1 MQYVTKTVSISDNLE
16 IQVSRKNVSCP
27 QNEEIRSAHISYM
40 GPRAIVAPKRILI
53 GYNPSIREQSLL
65 CELSGAPFVK
75 NYHFFLKS
83 RKAFNL
89 PMSAVM
95 STSRCFK
102 LLSEKILSCK
112 WSLSLASK
120 SNPGRRPFYFS
131 NLVADLD
138 SPLTPHFS
146 LSAAKWFLKGCS
158 IPLLIKTH
166 SALCKALIYQPKYRI
181 YLRSVGFRAL
191 LVPS

>member
-1 MQYVTKTVSISDNLE
+1 MQYVTKTISISDNLE
-16 IQVSRKNVSCP
+16 IQVSRKKVSCP

-75 NYHFFLKS
+75 NYQFFLKS
-83 RKAFNL
+83 RKAFNF

-146 LSAAKWFLKGCS
+146 LSAAKWFLKGGS
-158 IPLLIKTH
+158 TPPLIKPH
-166 SALCKALIYQPKYRI
+166 SALYKALIFQPEYRI
-181 YLRSVGFRAL
+181 YLRSAGFKTL

>member
-1 MQYVTKTVSISDNLE
+1 MQYVTKTISISDNLE
-16 IQVSRKNVSCP
+16 IQVSHKNVSCP
-27 QNEEIRSAHISYM
+27 QNEEICSAHISYM

-65 CELSGAPFVK
+65 CRLSGAPFVK
-75 NYHFFLKS
+75 NYQFFLKS

-89 PMSAVM
+89 PVSAVM

-112 WSLSLASK
+112 WSLSLAPK
-120 SNPGRRPFYFS
+120 SNPGRRSFYFS

-138 SPLTPHFS
+138 SPLTPRFS
-146 LSAAKWFLKGCS
+146 LPTAKWFLKGGS
-158 IPLLIKTH
+158 IPPLIKTH
-166 SALCKALIYQPKYRI
+166 SALYKALIFQPNTEYI
-181 YLRSVGFRAL
+181 YAPRDLRLS
-191 LVPS
+191 

>member
-75 NYHFFLKS
+75 NYQFFLKS
-83 RKAFNL
+83 RKAFNF

-102 LLSEKILSCK
+102 LLSEKILSYK

-138 SPLTPHFS
+138 SPLTPRFS

-166 SALCKALIYQPKYRI
+166 SLYIRH
-181 YLRSVGFRAL
+181 
-191 LVPS
+191 

>member
-75 NYHFFLKS
+75 NYQFFLKS
-83 RKAFNL
+83 RKAFNF

-131 NLVADLD
+131 NLVAALD
-138 SPLTPHFS
+138 SPLTPPFS
-146 LSAAKWFLKGCS
+146 LSAAKWFLKGGS
-158 IPLLIKTH
+158 TPPLIKPH
-166 SALCKALIYQPKYRI
+166 SALYKALIFQPEYRI
-181 YLRSVGFRAL
+181 HLRSAGFKTL